1 MNPWHDIDP
10 GARPEES
17 FLAVVE
23 IPRGSRNKYELD
35 KESGLLRLDRVLYS
49 AVHYPANYG
58 FIPRTFCEDDDPL
71 DVLVLCQESILPL
84 CLVEARP
91 IGVIRMSDDKG
102 CDDKIIAVPVHD
114 PGFSHYGDLSGLP
127 PHTMIELRQFLLDYK
142 TLEKKQVNVD
152 AMEGVSCARQVLRDA
167 LALYQRTFPR
177 R

>member
-10 GARPEES
+10 GPRPEES
-17 FLAVVE
+17 FVAVVE

-35 KESGLLRLDRVLYS
+35 KRSGLLRLDRVLYS

-84 CLVEARP
+84 CLVEAKP

-102 CDDKIIAVPVHD
+102 ADDKIIAVPVHD
-114 PGFSHYGDLSGLP
+114 PGFSHYGDLSALP
-127 PHTMIELRQFLLDYK
+127 PHTMLELRQFLLDYK
-142 TLEKKQVNVD
+142 TLERKQVNVE
-152 AMEGVSCARQVLRDA
+152 AMEGVACARRIILDA
-167 LALYQRTFPR
+167 LELYRRTDPR
-177 R
+177 